1 MASRAKK
8 MPARET
14 PAKEVEA
21 DAEEAVATTV
31 VEPAADDEVAV
42 TVRGKEKGF
51 LVVKAVRRG
60 TSRRRAGRAFTDAE
74 VTIPLADLSPA
85 EIDAITGDKL
95 LTATFVNKVD

>member
-21 DAEEAVATTV
+21 DAEEAVATTI
-31 VEPAADDEVAV
+31 VEPAADDA
-42 TVRGKEKGF
+42 TAGFGKPKGF

-74 VTIPLADLSPA
+74 VTIPLADLTQS
-85 EIDAITGDKL
+85 ELDAITGDNL
-95 LTATFVNKVD
+95 LAATFVDKVA